1 MQWLT
6 NRYTIFNH
14 EFSLGPNVTNANPA
28 DHAFAT
34 NMYKIIGEL
43 IASGQLKPNPLK
55 KYPGGL
61 SSVEQGF
68 EDAQGNKVI
77 PHTDNTSNS

>member
-1 MQWLT
+1 
-6 NRYTIFNH
+6 
-14 EFSLGPNVTNANPA
+14 
-28 DHAFAT
+28 
-34 NMYKIIGEL
+34 MYKIIGEL